1 MPENEHNTP
10 NPDEDALEERD
21 DSVSVVLAEMTGRP
35 REEFEYDREEA
46 EFPHPD
52 DLESVPED
60 EW

>member
-1 MPENEHNTP
+1 MPENEQNTP
-10 NPDEDALEERD
+10 NPDDDTLEERD
-21 DSVSVVLAEMTGRP
+21 EPVSVVLAEMTGRP
-35 REEFEYDREEA
+35 PEEFEYDREEA

>member
-1 MPENEHNTP
+1 MPENEHSTP
-10 NPDEDALEERD
+10 DPGEDALEERNEP
-21 DSVSVVLAEMTGRP
+21 VSVVLAEMTGRP